1 VLCIMGPSRSG
12 KSFFL
17 NFVRLY
23 LDNLESRV
31 EDGMKRVEQGAS
43 GMVRE
48 SSGIPKWMTSGGDRI
63 GGFEVKGGATAVTQG
78 IHFWSK
84 PYILHRN
91 NGKKMCLL
99 LMDTQ
104 GLWND
109 TMDYEFN
116 CCIFGLS
123 CVTSSYVIFN
133 QKRNINSEELKR
145 LASLSVL
152 SKEMVSE
159 GRKKTL
165 QRLDVMLRDY
175 ESLCLR
181 KDTMETCEAKRQ
193 ERLQQLRTKVE
204 EKDSFGLIESC
215 FEKVDVMCSFDPGED
230 VRDADYKGLI
240 SEIKP
245 KFLQL
250 LSIYIERVVNEI
262 EPLKVSGRCLKCE
275 EFVEWDL

>member
-1 VLCIMGPSRSG
+1 MLCIMGPSRSG

-63 GGFEVKGGATAVTQG
+63 SGFEVKGGATAVTQG

-104 GLWND
+104 GLWDD
-109 TMDYEFN
+109 TMDNDFN

-123 CVTSSYVIFN
+123 CVSSSYVIFN

-152 SKEMVSE
+152 SKE
-159 GRKKTL
+159 
-165 QRLDVMLRDY
+165 
-175 ESLCLR
+175 
-181 KDTMETCEAKRQ
+181 
-193 ERLQQLRTKVE
+193 
-204 EKDSFGLIESC
+204 
-215 FEKVDVMCSFDPGED
+215 
-230 VRDADYKGLI
+230 
-240 SEIKP
+240 
-245 KFLQL
+245 
-250 LSIYIERVVNEI
+250 
-262 EPLKVSGRCLKCE
+262 
-275 EFVEWDL
+275 

>member
-1 VLCIMGPSRSG
+1 MLCIMGPSRSG

-31 EDGMKRVEQGAS
+31 EASLKRVEQGAS
-43 GMVRE
+43 SRIRE
-48 SSGIPKWMTSGGDRI
+48 NGIPKWMTSGGDRI
-63 GGFEVKGGATAVTQG
+63 SGFEVKGGATAVTQG

-84 PYILHRN
+84 PYTLRRS
-91 NGKKMCLL
+91 NGRKMCLL

-109 TMDYEFN
+109 TMDNVFN

-145 LASLSVL
+145 LASLFIL

-193 ERLQQLRTKVE
+193 ERLQQLRTKVA

-250 LSIYIERVVNEI
+250 LSIYIERVVNEV